1 MFFVVSK
8 VVGFIVLP
16 SNFASLLAGVGLC
29 LLATRWRRFG
39 SRLAVAGIG
48 LILLFGFSP
57 LGDAMLLTLS
67 EQYPPWKEGGRDPD
81 GIIVLGGA
89 ISPEIAAARG
99 VPELN
104 AAAERMT
111 AAVDLARRFP
121 SARLVFSGG
130 NNSLIDDGLSEA
142 AYARVLWASMGV
154 APERVT
160 LEDRSRTTAE
170 NAARAKAVVAPK
182 PGERWLLVTS
192 AYHIPRAMAAFRR
205 YGFPAEAYPVDWRT
219 RGWRDAFIPFP
230 SLSQGLART
239 DTAAHEWIGLLA
251 YWLGGRSDGLAP
263 PCAGNSSGANCRP

>member
-8 VVGFIVLP
+8 IVGFIVLP
-16 SNFASLLAGVGLC
+16 SNFASLLAGAGVC
-29 LLATRWRRFG
+29 LLATRWRRLG
-39 SRLAVAGIG
+39 LRLAVIGIG

-57 LGDAMLLTLS
+57 LGDAMLLPLS
-67 EQYPPWKEGGRDPD
+67 ERYPPWREGGRDPD

-111 AAVDLARRFP
+111 AAVELARRFP
-121 SARLVFSGG
+121 NARLVFSGG
-130 NNSLIDDGLSEA
+130 NNSLIDEGLTEA
-142 AYARVLWASMGV
+142 AFARTLWVNMGV
-154 APERVT
+154 APGRIT

-170 NAARAKAVVAPK
+170 NAALAKAVIAPK

-192 AYHIPRAMAAFRR
+192 AYHMPRAMAAFRR
-205 YGFPAEAYPVDWRT
+205 YGFAAEAYPVDWRT

-230 SLSQGLART
+230 SLGQGLARS
-239 DTAAHEWIGLLA
+239 DTAAHEWVGLLA
-251 YWLGGRSDGLAP
+251 YWLGGRSNELTPGCDR
-263 PCAGNSSGANCRP
+263 SSASENCRR